1 MYAETKNLIEKAMT
15 NQEQIDKYLAGQMTE
30 DEKLQFE
37 RLLSADD
44 SSLRDEMELQKE
56 IILAIRR
63 RSLKEMLQGE
73 EESIQKEK
81 EEHHQRVVRWTLGA
95 VSITAIAAI
104 FVGVFMITSITRSM
118 LDESNTWAQSLQTS
132 QSTRGG
138 ETESINEQLELV
150 YNAIAQDDWQSAY
163 IMNANL
169 RKEAILLCDN
179 ETQLAQEGLSREEV
193 QDIID
198 ATDWI
203 EAQYEMHEGHIR
215 SSKKLLQK
223 IANSDSYYSVQA
235 AELLEKVF

>member
-81 EEHHQRVVRWTLGA
+81 EDHHKRVVRWTLRSVASIA
-95 VSITAIAAI
+95 VAAC
-104 FVGVFMITSITRSM
+104 FVGVIVIGPQMSRLSGLGESTIYAETAIEMMNAYSQLKGCEESAEVILQANEYMQKGDYKQADAILTKALSDMKDITLENRQAWSEKEDILYLQALCAIKQHQLYRSRRLLNGVVSM
-118 LDESNTWAQSLQTS
+118 QGIHQ
-132 QSTRGG
+132 
-138 ETESINEQLELV
+138 
-150 YNAIAQDDWQSAY
+150 QSA
-163 IMNANL
+163 L
-169 RKEAILLCDN
+169 DLLN
-179 ETQLAQEGLSREEV
+179 TIKHG
-193 QDIID
+193 
-198 ATDWI
+198 
-203 EAQYEMHEGHIR
+203 
-215 SSKKLLQK
+215 K
-223 IANSDSYYSVQA
+223 
-235 AELLEKVF
+235 

>member
-81 EEHHQRVVRWTLGA
+81 KDHHKRVVRWTLRSVASIA
-95 VSITAIAAI
+95 VAAC
-104 FVGVFMITSITRSM
+104 FVGVIVIGLQMSRLSGLGESTIYAETAIEMMNAYSQLKGCEESAEVILQANEYLQKGDYEQADAILTKALSDMKDITPENRQAWSEKEDILYLQALCAIKQHQLYRSRRLLNGVVSM
-118 LDESNTWAQSLQTS
+118 QGIHQ
-132 QSTRGG
+132 
-138 ETESINEQLELV
+138 
-150 YNAIAQDDWQSAY
+150 QSA
-163 IMNANL
+163 L
-169 RKEAILLCDN
+169 DLLN
-179 ETQLAQEGLSREEV
+179 TIKHG
-193 QDIID
+193 
-198 ATDWI
+198 
-203 EAQYEMHEGHIR
+203 
-215 SSKKLLQK
+215 K
-223 IANSDSYYSVQA
+223 
-235 AELLEKVF
+235 

>member
-81 EEHHQRVVRWTLGA
+81 EGHHKRVVRWTLRSVASIA
-95 VSITAIAAI
+95 VAS
-104 FVGVFMITSITRSM
+104 SR
-118 LDESNTWAQSLQTS
+118 
-132 QSTRGG
+132 
-138 ETESINEQLELV
+138 
-150 YNAIAQDDWQSAY
+150 
-163 IMNANL
+163 L
-169 RKEAILLCDN
+169 RKKRMRYM
-179 ETQLAQEGLSREEV
+179 GS
-193 QDIID
+193 
-198 ATDWI
+198 
-203 EAQYEMHEGHIR
+203 
-215 SSKKLLQK
+215 
-223 IANSDSYYSVQA
+223 
-235 AELLEKVF
+235 

>member
-81 EEHHQRVVRWTLGA
+81 EDHHKRVVRWTLRSVASIA
-95 VSITAIAAI
+95 VAAC
-104 FVGVFMITSITRSM
+104 FVGVIVIGLQMSRLSGLGESTIYAETAIEMMNAYSQLKGCEESAEVILQANEYMQKGDYKQADAILTKALSDMKDINPENRQAWSEKEDILYLQALCAIKQHQLYRSRRLLNGVVSM
-118 LDESNTWAQSLQTS
+118 QGIHQ
-132 QSTRGG
+132 
-138 ETESINEQLELV
+138 
-150 YNAIAQDDWQSAY
+150 QSA
-163 IMNANL
+163 L
-169 RKEAILLCDN
+169 DLLN
-179 ETQLAQEGLSREEV
+179 TIKHG
-193 QDIID
+193 
-198 ATDWI
+198 
-203 EAQYEMHEGHIR
+203 
-215 SSKKLLQK
+215 K
-223 IANSDSYYSVQA
+223 
-235 AELLEKVF
+235 

>member
-81 EEHHQRVVRWTLGA
+81 EDHHKRVVRWTLRSVASIA
-95 VSITAIAAI
+95 VAAC
-104 FVGVFMITSITRSM
+104 FVGVIVIGPQMSRLSGLGDSPIY
-118 LDESNTWAQSLQTS
+118 A
-132 QSTRGG
+132 
-138 ETESINEQLELV
+138 ET
-150 YNAIAQDDWQSAY
+150 AIEM
-163 IMNANL
+163 MNAYSQLKGCEESAEIILQANEYMQ
-169 RKEAILLCDN
+169 KGDYKQADAI
-179 ETQLAQEGLSREEV
+179 
-193 QDIID
+193 
-198 ATDWI
+198 
-203 EAQYEMHEGHIR
+203 
-215 SSKKLLQK
+215 
-223 IANSDSYYSVQA
+223 
-235 AELLEKVF
+235 LEKVLLDKKDITSENRQAWSEKEDILYLQALCAIKQHQLYRSRRLLNGVVSMQGIHQQSALDLLNTIKHGK

>member
-81 EEHHQRVVRWTLGA
+81 DEHHQRIKKITIWSLGSSTLMAMAA
-95 VSITAIAAI
+95 VLLLL
-104 FVGVFMITSITRSM
+104 FVLAPV
-118 LDESNTWAQSLQTS
+118 AQQM
-132 QSTRGG
+132 Q
-138 ETESINEQLELV
+138 
-150 YNAIAQDDWQSAY
+150 
-163 IMNANL
+163 
-169 RKEAILLCDN
+169 
-179 ETQLAQEGLSREEV
+179 GLSSQYIAGVVIDDIERDVDNDEDMLSVAIVLMQNNQWEEAE
-193 QDIID
+193 QIINKIYTQPTIKTSD
-198 ATDWI
+198 FQKVEWLRAI
-203 EAQYEMHEGHIR
+203 CLMHRGKVIKA
-215 SSKKLLQK
+215 KKLLNK
-223 IANSDSYYSVQA
+223 IANSNSPYQIEARKMLDD
-235 AELLEKVF
+235 LD

>member
-81 EEHHQRVVRWTLGA
+81 EDHHKRVVRWTLRSVASIA
-95 VSITAIAAI
+95 VAAVCLLLITLLPIANLMYDSSNVYYTQALEAGELRGCPSDTLS
-104 FVGVFMITSITRSM
+104 VLWS
-118 LDESNTWAQSLQTS
+118 ESVTALQK
-132 QSTRGG
+132 
-138 ETESINEQLELV
+138 
-150 YNAIAQDDWQSAY
+150 DDWARADEFALQV
-163 IMNANL
+163 MNLSTQPIVGITDEERLDFYQQAEWMHANYL
-169 RKEAILLCDN
+169 
-179 ETQLAQEGLSREEV
+179 
-193 QDIID
+193 
-198 ATDWI
+198 
-203 EAQYEMHEGHIR
+203 MHNKHIFKAKR
-215 SSKKLLQK
+215 LLQK
-223 IANSDSYYSVQA
+223 ISSDGGRFSKQSND
-235 AELLEKVF
+235 LLKRQQR

>member
-81 EEHHQRVVRWTLGA
+81 EDRHKRVVRWTLRSVASIA
-95 VSITAIAAI
+95 VAAC
-104 FVGVFMITSITRSM
+104 FVGVIVIGPQMSRLSGLGESTIYAETAIEMMNAYSQLKGCEESAEVILQANEYMQKGDYKQADAILTKALSDMKDITSENRQAWSEKEDILYLQALCAITQHQLYRSRRLLNGVVSM
-118 LDESNTWAQSLQTS
+118 QGIHQ
-132 QSTRGG
+132 
-138 ETESINEQLELV
+138 
-150 YNAIAQDDWQSAY
+150 QSA
-163 IMNANL
+163 L
-169 RKEAILLCDN
+169 DLLN
-179 ETQLAQEGLSREEV
+179 TIKHG
-193 QDIID
+193 
-198 ATDWI
+198 
-203 EAQYEMHEGHIR
+203 
-215 SSKKLLQK
+215 K
-223 IANSDSYYSVQA
+223 
-235 AELLEKVF
+235 

>member
-81 EEHHQRVVRWTLGA
+81 KDHHKRVVRWTLRSVASIA
-95 VSITAIAAI
+95 VAAC
-104 FVGVFMITSITRSM
+104 FVGVIVIGPQMSRLSGLGESTIYAETAIEMMNAYSQLKGCEESAEVILQANEYLQKGDYEQADAILTKALSDMKDITPENRQAWSEKEDILYLQALCAIKQHQLYRSRRLLNGVVSM
-118 LDESNTWAQSLQTS
+118 QGIHQ
-132 QSTRGG
+132 
-138 ETESINEQLELV
+138 
-150 YNAIAQDDWQSAY
+150 QSA
-163 IMNANL
+163 L
-169 RKEAILLCDN
+169 DLLN
-179 ETQLAQEGLSREEV
+179 TIKHG
-193 QDIID
+193 
-198 ATDWI
+198 
-203 EAQYEMHEGHIR
+203 
-215 SSKKLLQK
+215 K
-223 IANSDSYYSVQA
+223 
-235 AELLEKVF
+235 